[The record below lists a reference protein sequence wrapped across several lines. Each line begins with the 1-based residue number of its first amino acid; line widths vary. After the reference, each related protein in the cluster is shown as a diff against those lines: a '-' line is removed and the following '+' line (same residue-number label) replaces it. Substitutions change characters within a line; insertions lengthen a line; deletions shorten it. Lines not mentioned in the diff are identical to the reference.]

1 MALIERLMHI
11 DSDKTRHMSVHTFF
25 AAIGEMMYGNL
36 TATQVKNYYAMT
48 AEDLVDWN
56 ALAAQVPAAG
66 TVARAL
72 WLEHIHSV
80 FILAEQRVPTFS
92 TPAEVRTRLGI

>member
-1 MALIERLMHI
+1 
-11 DSDKTRHMSVHTFF
+11 
-25 AAIGEMMYGNL
+25 
-36 TATQVKNYYAMT
+36 
-48 AEDLVDWN
+48 LVDWN

-92 TPAEVRTRLGI
+92 TPAEVRTRLVI